1 MKDDA
6 LLSMLTDWVEEAEDA
21 TIDART
27 RSELDR
33 NYYDGIQ
40 WTDAEVRTLKQRG
53 QPITTD
59 NRIKR
64 KIDYLTGLEKIKR
77 TDPKAFPRN
86 PADEAA
92 SQAATD
98 ALRYVWE
105 NQNGD
110 SIRSDVWE
118 HMLVEG
124 FGGAA
129 VEVKKDRKGQ
139 VEIIMRLIPWDRLFY
154 DPTSA
159 RHDFS
164 DARYLGEVVWMDF
177 EVAKAKFPD
186 AAKQLEMAADLHG
199 NRAGDTYDDKPRWMH
214 GNKRKRV
221 KIVTC
226 WYRDGSGNWSFAQFT
241 ANVMIKSGPS
251 PFQTEDGTAC
261 PLILVS
267 AYVQRDNERQ
277 GVVRDMRPLQDEVN
291 KRRSKLLH
299 NLIARQIVMESGAV
313 DDEREVRREL
323 AKPDGIVKIN
333 PGKRFEP
340 MPNNEEIVGHFNL
353 LADIKADMDQMGPNA
368 ALTGRAGEQ
377 SSGRAILASQQG
389 GQTEIATLLDRLRWF
404 NIRVYRAIWDR
415 VQQFWTEER
424 WIRVTDDER
433 NMRFV
438 GLNRQVPALELL
450 QEKIA
455 NEPPQKQQQIMA
467 MAQQDPR
474 SQEMVS
480 VNTLADLD
488 VDIIVEDA
496 PDTITIM
503 AENFDRVVQLAQ
515 AGVQFPPDVLIEMM
529 PGLRNREQLLDRMR
543 GGQSPEQAQAM
554 QEQQEMAKRSALAE
568 IAKTEA
574 EVAKTQA
581 EVKETNASAI
591 KDISAAAKN
600 YADARTV

>member
-6 LLSMLTDWVEEAEDA
+6 LLSMLTEWVEEAEDA
-21 TIDART
+21 TIEPRK

-33 NYYDGIQ
+33 NYYDGVQ

-53 QPITTD
+53 QPVTTD

-86 PADEAA
+86 PQDEDA

-110 SIRSDVWE
+110 GIRSDVWE

-129 VEVKKDRKGQ
+129 VEVKRNRKRQ
-139 VEIIMRLIPWDRLFY
+139 VEVALRLIPWDRLFY

-164 DARYLGEVVWMDF
+164 DARYMGEIVWMDF

-186 AAKQLEMAADLHG
+186 SARELEMSADLQG
-199 NRAGDTYDDKPRWMH
+199 RGQGETYDDKPRWIH

-241 ANVMIKSGPS
+241 ANVLIKSGPS

-299 NLIARQIVMESGAV
+299 NLIARQIIMDDGAV
-313 DDEREVRREL
+313 QDERAARREL
-323 AKPDGIVKIN
+323 AKPDGLIKVN

-368 ALTGRAGEQ
+368 ALTGRAGE
-377 SSGRAILASQQG
+377 STSGRAILASQQG

-404 NIRVYRAIWDR
+404 NIRMYRAIWDR

-438 GLNRQVPALELL
+438 GLNRQVPAIELL

-455 NEPPQKQQQIMA
+455 NEPPAKQQQIMA
-467 MAQQDPR
+467 LAQQDPR
-474 SQEMVS
+474 SQQMVS

-554 QEQQEMAKRSALAE
+554 QEQQELAKRGAMAE

-574 EVAKTQA
+574 EV
-581 EVKETNASAI
+581 KETNASAL

-600 YADARTV
+600 YADARAQTV

>member
-6 LLSMLTDWVEEAEDA
+6 LLSMLTEWVEEAEDA
-21 TIDART
+21 TIEPRK

-33 NYYDGIQ
+33 NYYDGVQ

-53 QPITTD
+53 QPVTTD

-86 PADEAA
+86 PQDEDA

-129 VEVKKDRKGQ
+129 VEVKRNRKGE
-139 VEIIMRLIPWDRLFY
+139 VEVALRLIAWDRLFY

-164 DARYLGEVVWMDF
+164 DARYMGEIVWMDF

-186 AAKQLEMAADLHG
+186 SARELEMSADLQG
-199 NRAGDTYDDKPRWMH
+199 RGQGETYDDKPRWIH

-241 ANVMIKSGPS
+241 ANVLIKSGPS
-251 PFQTEDGTAC
+251 PFRTEDGTAC

-299 NLIARQIVMESGAV
+299 NLIARQIIMDDGAV
-313 DDEREVRREL
+313 QDERAARREL
-323 AKPDGIVKIN
+323 AKPDGMVKVN
-333 PGKRFEP
+333 PGKRFEVLAS
-340 MPNNEEIVGHFNL
+340 NEEIVGHFNL

-368 ALTGRAGEQ
+368 ALTGRAGEEA
-377 SSGRAILASQQG
+377 SGRAILASQQG

-438 GLNRQVPALELL
+438 GLNRQVPAIQLL

-455 NEPPQKQQQIMA
+455 NEPPAKQQQIMA
-467 MAQQDPR
+467 LAQQDPR
-474 SQEMVS
+474 SQQMVS

-554 QEQQEMAKRSALAE
+554 QEQQELAKRGAMAE

-574 EVAKTQA
+574 EV
-581 EVKETNASAI
+581 KETNASAL

-600 YADARTV
+600 YADARAQTV

>member
-6 LLSMLTDWVEEAEDA
+6 LLSMLTEWVEEAEDA
-21 TIDART
+21 TIEPRK

-33 NYYDGIQ
+33 NYYDGVQ

-53 QPITTD
+53 QPVTTD

-86 PADEAA
+86 PQDESA

-98 ALRYVWE
+98 ALRYVWD

-129 VEVKKDRKGQ
+129 VEIKRNRKGR
-139 VEIIMRLIPWDRLFY
+139 VEVALRLIPWDRLFY

-164 DARYLGEVVWMDF
+164 DARYMGEVVWMDF

-186 AAKQLEMAADLHG
+186 SARELEMSADLQG
-199 NRAGDTYDDKPRWMH
+199 RGQGETYDDKPRWIH
-214 GNKRKRV
+214 GHKRKRV

-241 ANVMIKSGPS
+241 ANVLIKNGPS
-251 PFQTEDGTAC
+251 PFMTEDGTAC

-299 NLIARQIVMESGAV
+299 NLIARQIIMDDGAV

-323 AKPDGIVKIN
+323 SKPDGVIKAH
-333 PGKRFEP
+333 PGKRFEILA
-340 MPNNEEIVGHFNL
+340 NNEEIVGHFNL

-368 ALTGRAGEQ
+368 ALTGRAGEEA
-377 SSGRAILASQQG
+377 SGRAILASQQG

-404 NIRVYRAIWDR
+404 NIRMYRAIWDR

-438 GLNRQVPALELL
+438 GLNRQVPAIQLL

-455 NEPPQKQQQIMA
+455 NEPPAKQQQIMA
-467 MAQQDPR
+467 LAQQDPR
-474 SQEMVS
+474 SQQMVS

-554 QEQQEMAKRSALAE
+554 QEQQELARRGAMAE

-574 EVAKTQA
+574 EV
-581 EVKETNASAI
+581 KETNASAL

-600 YADARTV
+600 YADARAQTV

>member
-1 MKDDA
+1 MTDDA
-6 LLSMLTDWVEEAEDA
+6 VLSMLVGWVDEAEDA
-21 TIDART
+21 TLDARG

-40 WTDAEVRTLKQRG
+40 WTDSEVRTLKQRG
-53 QPITTD
+53 QPVITD
-59 NRIKR
+59 NRIQR

-77 TDPKAFPRN
+77 TDPKAFPRTPN
-86 PADEAA
+86 DEAA
-92 SQAATD
+92 AQAATD

-124 FGGAA
+124 YGGAA
-129 VEVKKDRKGQ
+129 VEVKQGRDG
-139 VEIIMRLIPWDRLFY
+139 VEIVLRLIPWDRLFY

-164 DARYLGEVVWMDF
+164 DARYLGEVAWMDF
-177 EVAKAKFPD
+177 AVAKARFADK
-186 AAKQLEMAADLHG
+186 AKELEMAADLQG
-199 NRAGDTYDDKPRWMH
+199 SGSGETYEDKPRWMMK
-214 GNKRKRV
+214 GLRKRV

-226 WYRDGSGNWSFAQFT
+226 WYRDGNGNWHFAQFT
-241 ANVMIKSGPS
+241 AGVMLKSGPS
-251 PFQTEDGTAC
+251 PFKDKDGTVC
-261 PLILVS
+261 PLILQS

-277 GVVRDMRPLQDEVN
+277 GIVRGMRPLQDEVN

-299 NLIARQIVMESGAV
+299 NLIARQVVADAGAV
-313 DDEREVRREL
+313 KDQRETRREL
-323 AKPDGIVKIN
+323 NKPDGYIEVV
-333 PGKRFEP
+333 PGKRFEILENP
-340 MPNNEEIVGHFNL
+340 QEVVGHFNL
-353 LADIKADMDQMGPNA
+353 LADVKSDMDQMGPNA
-368 ALTGRAGEQ
+368 ALTGRAGEEA
-377 SSGRAILASQQG
+377 SGRAILASQQG

-404 NIRVYRAIWDR
+404 NIRVYRAIWQR
-415 VQQFWTEER
+415 IQQFWTEER

-433 NMRFV
+433 NLRFV
-438 GLNRQVPALELL
+438 GLNRQVTALQAF

-455 NEPPQKQQQIMA
+455 NEPPQKQEQLLA
-467 MAQQDPR
+467 LAQQDPR
-474 SQEMVS
+474 SQQV
-480 VNTLADLD
+480 VTLNATAELD

-543 GGQSPEQAQAM
+543 GGQSPEQAQM
-554 QEQQEMAKRSALAE
+554 LEQQQQLALRGQA
-568 IAKTEA
+568 AS
-574 EVAKTQA
+574 VAKLEA
-581 EVKETNASAI
+581 EVKETNASAL
-591 KDISAAAKN
+591 KDVSAAAKN
-600 YADARTV
+600 YADARTQTV

>member
-6 LLSMLTDWVEEAEDA
+6 LLSMLTEWVEEAEDA
-21 TIDART
+21 TIEPRK

-33 NYYDGIQ
+33 NYYDGVQ

-53 QPITTD
+53 QPVTTD

-86 PADEAA
+86 PQDESA

-98 ALRYVWE
+98 ALRYVWD

-129 VEVKKDRKGQ
+129 VEIKRNRKGR
-139 VEIIMRLIPWDRLFY
+139 VEVALRLIPWDRLFY

-164 DARYLGEVVWMDF
+164 DARYMGEIVWMDF

-186 AAKQLEMAADLHG
+186 SARELEMSADLQG
-199 NRAGDTYDDKPRWMH
+199 RGQGETYDDKPRWIH
-214 GNKRKRV
+214 GHKRKRV

-241 ANVMIKSGPS
+241 ANVLIKNGPS
-251 PFQTEDGTAC
+251 PFMTEDGTAC

-299 NLIARQIVMESGAV
+299 NLIARQIIMDDGAV

-323 AKPDGIVKIN
+323 SKPDGVIKAH
-333 PGKRFEP
+333 PGKRFEILA
-340 MPNNEEIVGHFNL
+340 NNEEIVGHFNL

-368 ALTGRAGEQ
+368 ALTGRAGEEA
-377 SSGRAILASQQG
+377 SGRAILASQQG

-404 NIRVYRAIWDR
+404 NIRMYRAIWDR

-438 GLNRQVPALELL
+438 GLNRQVPAIQLL

-455 NEPPQKQQQIMA
+455 NEPPAKQQQIMA
-467 MAQQDPR
+467 LAQQDPR
-474 SQEMVS
+474 SQQMVS

-554 QEQQEMAKRSALAE
+554 QEQQELARRGAMAE

-574 EVAKTQA
+574 EV
-581 EVKETNASAI
+581 KETNASAL

-600 YADARTV
+600 YADARAQTV

>member
-1 MKDDA
+1 LENGMKDDA
-6 LLSMLTDWVEEAEDA
+6 LLSMLTEWVEEAEDA
-21 TIDART
+21 TIEPRK

-33 NYYDGIQ
+33 NYYDGVQ

-53 QPITTD
+53 QPVTTD

-86 PADEAA
+86 PQDESA

-98 ALRYVWE
+98 ALRYVWD

-129 VEVKKDRKGQ
+129 VEIKRNRKGR
-139 VEIIMRLIPWDRLFY
+139 VEVALRLIPWDRLFY

-164 DARYLGEVVWMDF
+164 DARYMGEIVWMDF

-186 AAKQLEMAADLHG
+186 SARELEMSADLQG
-199 NRAGDTYDDKPRWMH
+199 RGQGETYDDKPRWIH
-214 GNKRKRV
+214 GHKRKRV

-241 ANVMIKSGPS
+241 ANVLIKNGPS
-251 PFQTEDGTAC
+251 PFMTEDGTAC

-299 NLIARQIVMESGAV
+299 NLIARQIIMDDGAV

-323 AKPDGIVKIN
+323 SKPDGVIKAH
-333 PGKRFEP
+333 PGKRFEILA
-340 MPNNEEIVGHFNL
+340 NNEEIVGHFNL

-368 ALTGRAGEQ
+368 ALTGRAGEEA
-377 SSGRAILASQQG
+377 SGRAILASQQG

-404 NIRVYRAIWDR
+404 NIRMYRAIWDR

-438 GLNRQVPALELL
+438 GLNRQVPAIQLL

-455 NEPPQKQQQIMA
+455 NEPPAKQQQIMA
-467 MAQQDPR
+467 LAQQDPR
-474 SQEMVS
+474 SQQMVS

-554 QEQQEMAKRSALAE
+554 QEQQELARRGAMAE

-574 EVAKTQA
+574 EV
-581 EVKETNASAI
+581 KETNASAL

-600 YADARTV
+600 YADARAQTV